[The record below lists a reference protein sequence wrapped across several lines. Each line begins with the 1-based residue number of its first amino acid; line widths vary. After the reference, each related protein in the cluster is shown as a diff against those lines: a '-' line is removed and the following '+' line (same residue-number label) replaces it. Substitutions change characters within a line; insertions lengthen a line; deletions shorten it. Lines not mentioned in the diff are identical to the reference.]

1 MKIITPFIF
10 IISCISSIL
19 GQTECIQYEEVN
31 GLVIMEAENTTT
43 DYTGLW
49 ELKTD
54 VPDYKGSGHLEFLLN
69 ETRGGSP
76 RGALSYTFQIHTPGS
91 YRILLRARKRIAEGD
106 DQDKSNDCYIRV
118 EGNYTAS
125 DNASDEENG
134 FAKLEIMQTD
144 TKIFGGNIDS
154 WGKAFTFDLGGG
166 DGKRVPLY
174 RFEAEEN
181 YTFVMSGRSRQY
193 NVDRI
198 IFYKVGN
205 YGLNQEH
212 IDIYD
217 ATPETTC
224 NHFLAIEDHTNTS
237 NTALQILNN
246 PVKAHSLLVKQEQQT
261 KLQIINM
268 SGKLLQ
274 EIRTTNDYM
283 TIDVSAFPTGIYL
296 LKSEKSIQRFL
307 IQ

>member
-1 MKIITPFIF
+1 MKTITTF
-10 IISCISSIL
+10 IILLSCISSIL
-19 GQTECIQYEEVN
+19 GQTACIAYEEVN
-31 GLVIMEAENTTT
+31 GLIIMEAENTAT

-49 ELKTD
+49 GLKTD
-54 VPDYKGSGHLEFLLN
+54 VPGYKGSGHLEFLLN

-76 RGALSYTFQIHTPGS
+76 RAPLSYTFQIHTPGS

-125 DNASDEENG
+125 DNANDEENG
-134 FAKLEIMQTD
+134 FAKLEILQAD
-144 TKIFGGNIDS
+144 TKIFGGNIDN
-154 WGKAFTFDLGGG
+154 WGKAFTLDLGR

-174 RFEAEEN
+174 RFEAEET

-212 IDIYD
+212 IEIYD

-224 NHFLAIEDHTNTS
+224 NHFLAIEDLTNTS

-246 PVKAHSLLVKQEQQT
+246 PVKAHSLLVKQQQQT
-261 KLQIINM
+261 TLQIINM

-274 EIRTTNDYM
+274 EIRTTNEYM
-283 TIDVSAFPTGIYL
+283 TIDVSAFPAGIYV
-296 LKSEKSIQRFL
+296 LKSEKHLQRFL